1 MLWSDKIKK
10 LGAIIILTLKAEDEV
25 NVWYF
30 IRYMERNLQYVLFLK
45 SEVLQVISAMV
56 PLYQDF

>member
-10 LGAIIILTLKAEDEV
+10 LCAIIILTLKVEDEV

-30 IRYMERNLQYVLFLK
+30 IRYMERNL
-45 SEVLQVISAMV
+45 
-56 PLYQDF
+56 

>member
-30 IRYMERNLQYVLFLK
+30 IRYMERNL
-45 SEVLQVISAMV
+45 
-56 PLYQDF
+56 